1 MSFSRFS
8 WFVIVL
14 GWPALFTTVPLAGLV
29 ATPVS
34 AAPAV
39 RKPRYVPR
47 QNRQA
52 PRRTEAG
59 GTRGCSINAQAVNIQ
74 LLVPTASHTG
84 QTISDRPAFTWAIDN
99 PQQVALPLQFTL
111 IEPGVL
117 KPIYQQQLTATQ
129 SGVMQLTL
137 PAEAPALKTNTAYRW
152 MVSWRCDQS
161 RPAEQLHRRAWIE
174 RVAPSNELTQTL
186 QTTKTVPDRITA
198 YAQAGLWQEA
208 IDLAAANRQDP
219 QVGPLW
225 QELLQDGALP
235 SLK

>member
-8 WFVIVL
+8 RFVIVC
-14 GWPALFTTVPLAGLV
+14 GWPALFTAVTLAGLV

-47 QNRQA
+47 DNRQA

-59 GTRGCSINAQAVNIQ
+59 GTRGCSINAQAANIQ

-84 QTISDRPAFTWAIDN
+84 QTITDRPAFLWAIDN
-99 PQQVALPLQFTL
+99 PQKVPLPLQFTL

-117 KPIYQQQLTATQ
+117 KPIYQQKLAAIQ

-137 PAEAPALKTNTAYRW
+137 PAEAPALKADTAYRW
-152 MVSWRCDQS
+152 MVSWSCDQT
-161 RPAEQLHRRAWIE
+161 RPSEQLHRRAWIE
-174 RVAPSNELTQTL
+174 RVAPTTELTQSL
-186 QTTKTVPDRITA
+186 QTAKMVPDRITA

-208 IDLAAANRQDP
+208 IDLAAAHRHDP
-219 QVGPLW
+219 QVEPLW

-235 SLK
+235 SIN